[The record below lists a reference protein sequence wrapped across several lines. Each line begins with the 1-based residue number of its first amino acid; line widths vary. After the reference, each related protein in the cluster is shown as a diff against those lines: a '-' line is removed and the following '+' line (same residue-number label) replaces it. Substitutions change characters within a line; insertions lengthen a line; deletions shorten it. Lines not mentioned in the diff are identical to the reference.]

1 MKGKVKTIAKVW
13 FGYLG
18 LSYMLYGL
26 SDVVLNNAKQEF
38 AKRRAKSSGDPIP
51 ETLPCN
57 VMFLACKNFKETGK
71 EFIDWFKY
79 EKEARG
85 L

>member
-26 SDVVLNNAKQEF
+26 SDAVLNNTKHAF
-38 AKRRAKSSGDPIP
+38 AKLRAKSSRDPIP
-51 ETLPCN
+51 ETLPCS
-57 VMFLACKNFKETGK
+57 VMYLACKNFKEAGK
-71 EFIDWFKY
+71 EFIKWI
-79 EKEARG
+79 EEMEES
-85 L
+85 